1 MRVTQSEICR
11 SLLSDMGKLNEDLVR
26 FSRQVSTGKRLNQL
40 QDSPSGSA
48 ELVSLANLDS
58 DIDQY
63 RFNADAGTL
72 YLSAADSAL
81 NEVNNLATSIYS
93 KGSQAASD
101 IISDDVRTALA
112 NEIRSLRDQ
121 IVAMAN
127 SEVRGRYIFAGSEVS
142 ADPFLIQGDFI
153 TYQGDNTVNALCVDA
168 GAEVQMNYSG
178 NAVFNST
185 FAAISSLLTAID
197 GNDAAGIQTAL
208 RQFSPALSDLS
219 KVRAQVGSNMNVLQN
234 VQSRLELRGTS
245 VREQRSRIEDANMA
259 QAAVQLKQTQTALD
273 AAMSAAG
280 SVLTQRN
287 LFDILG

>member
-1 MRVTQSEICR
+1 MRVTQTEMCR

-48 ELVSLANLDS
+48 ELVSLAKLDS

-72 YLSAADSAL
+72 YLSSADSAL

-93 KGSQAASD
+93 KGSQAASET
-101 IISDDVRTALA
+101 ISDGVRAALA

-127 SEVRGRYIFAGSEVS
+127 SEVRGRYIFAGSEV
-142 ADPFLIQGDFI
+142 ATAPFLLEGDSI
-153 TYQGDNTVNALCVDA
+153 TYQGDNTVNSLRVDA

-208 RQFSPALSDLS
+208 SQFSPALSDLS
-219 KVRAQVGSNMNVLQN
+219 KVRAQVGSNMSALEN

-273 AAMSAAG
+273 AAMSAAS

>member
-1 MRVTQSEICR
+1 MRVTQSEISR
-11 SLLSDMGKLNEDLVR
+11 NLLSDIGTLNEDLAR
-26 FSRQVSTGKRLNQL
+26 FSRQVSSGKLLNQL
-40 QDSPSGSA
+40 KDSPSGSA
-48 ELVSLANLDS
+48 ELVSLAQLDS

-63 RFNADAGTL
+63 RFNTDAGTL

-81 NEVNNLATSIYS
+81 NEVNNLATSIYA
-93 KGSQAASD
+93 KGSQATSEL
-101 IISDDVRTALA
+101 ISDDVRAALA
-112 NEIRSLRDQ
+112 SEIRSLRDQ
-121 IVAMAN
+121 IVALAN
-127 SEVRGRYIFAGSEVS
+127 SEVRGRYIFAGSEV
-142 ADPFLIQGDFI
+142 ATAPFLLGGDSI
-153 TYQGDNTVNALCVDA
+153 TYQGDNTVNTLSVDA

-185 FAAISSLLTAID
+185 FAAISSLLTAME

-208 RQFSPALSDLS
+208 SQFSPALTDLS
-219 KVRAQVGSNMNVLQN
+219 KVRAQVGSNMNALEN
-234 VQSRLELRGTS
+234 VQSRLELRGIS

-280 SVLTQRN
+280 SILTQRN